1 MNKIRLWLLW
11 LALLMVFTLGAAN
24 PVKVEVEDSES
35 DRWTMILSRWE
46 SELNRSLQ
54 ILKDYRML
62 LASTTD
68 NFDRLV
74 EDTDRQI
81 EALKFMLNFCLP
93 QDVFEVTLRCQEI
106 DELHSRYD
114 REYQH
119 IEKLRHTISTLQGHA
134 RKLQNE
140 LLAQSSTRF
149 NENQMLQ
156 LQLCLIN
163 CEQLE
168 TQLARLDKKLASY
181 EKNPIRERLDRLV
194 EESNRYRAKAL
205 DEVFFSAQRDY
216 FTTLPA
222 SYGSLRFWWLTMF
235 DRLVLAKDIKMAV
248 PLRNCA
254 IVFLSVFLFAF
265 IVGPRFLYPWLVRQV
280 KFPDKYSKSRTFV
293 IAWMLLSLVGS
304 LLICRQIL
312 PGNFK
317 SPLFQLAQCF
327 SGTAFLMLSLAF
339 RLDRPMMRRC
349 MWLYTPLLIQNLVA
363 VLLYMMLTSYTPLLL
378 LVVPFNVLIFI
389 VTLWLLRRTD
399 YPVFDTIIGYV
410 TLAVIAVETYF
421 ALVGY
426 LYIGFTMMMIGYVM
440 LAQCQTAVAA
450 SEVVIRSVRARPER
464 LIVNTVLYRL
474 IIPLLWLWMLR
485 NCFKLVAVT
494 YHLED
499 FMSDIAVRP
508 IQLRDVMSF
517 SLTGVLT
524 AVLSFMAINF
534 LISLAKQIVEK
545 VYQESAR
552 SGKVPSFV
560 TLGTY
565 IAWGVYVVF
574 LLLLFNVQYSSI
586 LVVLGGLSVGFG
598 FALKELLENFISGII
613 LLVGQQVRPG
623 DEIEFDGTYAKVRKV
638 SFRATMIETFDG
650 STITLPN
657 SQVLSKDFRNWTR
670 HDRRMRRDV
679 AVGVSYRENPDR
691 VRELL
696 LLAAAETRGV
706 HATPAPEVYCINFGA
721 SSVDFVL
728 RVWLTIGQQN
738 DVTSALRETI
748 FRLFNENGIE
758 IPYSQLDIHIR
769 NSTDAVPVQLTSAE
783 NN

>member
-1 MNKIRLWLLW
+1 MKKFRIGLVW
-11 LALLMVFTLGAAN
+11 LALLTVLALGAAE
-24 PVKVEVEDSES
+24 PVKVEIEDSES
-35 DRWTMILSRWE
+35 DRWTIILSRWE
-46 SELNRSLQ
+46 SELSRSLQ
-54 ILKDYRML
+54 ILRDYRMML
-62 LASTTD
+62 ENTTD
-68 NFDRLV
+68 NFDRL
-74 EDTDRQI
+74 EADTDRQI
-81 EALKFMLNFCLP
+81 EALKFMLSFCLP

-106 DELHSRYD
+106 DELNSRYI
-114 REYQH
+114 REYQR
-119 IEKLRHTISTLQGHA
+119 IEKLRHTISVLQGHA
-134 RKLQNE
+134 RRLQNE
-140 LLAQSSTRF
+140 LLSQSSTRF
-149 NENQMLQ
+149 SEKQMLQ
-156 LQLCLIN
+156 LQQCLIN

-168 TQLARLDKKLASY
+168 TQLARLDRKLASY
-181 EKNPIRERLDRLV
+181 EKNPIRQRLEALL
-194 EESNRYRAKAL
+194 EESNRYRVKAL

-216 FTTLPA
+216 FTSLPA

-235 DRLVLAKDIKMAV
+235 DRLLLARDVKMAV

-254 IVFLSVFLFAF
+254 IVFLAVFLFAF
-265 IVGPRFLYPWLVRQV
+265 IVGPRYLYPWLVRQV

-293 IAWMLLSLVGS
+293 IAWMLLALVATM
-304 LLICRQIL
+304 LICRQNL
-312 PGNFK
+312 PGLFK
-317 SPLFQLAQCF
+317 APLFQLAQCF
-327 SGTAFLMLSLAF
+327 CGTAFLMLSLAF

-349 MWLYTPLLIQNLVA
+349 MWLYIPLLIQNLVA
-363 VLLYMMLTSYTPLLL
+363 ALLYMMLTSYTPLLL
-378 LVVPFNVLIFI
+378 LVVPFNVIIFI
-389 VTLWLLRRTD
+389 LTLLLLRRGG
-399 YPVFDTIIGYV
+399 YPVLDTVIGYI

-426 LYIGFTMMMIGYVM
+426 LYIGFTMMLIGYVM
-440 LAQCQTAVAA
+440 LAQVQTAVAA
-450 SEVVIRSVRARPER
+450 SEVIIRGVRAKPDR
-464 LIVNTVLYRL
+464 LIVNTVLTRL
-474 IIPLLWLWMLR
+474 IIPLLWLWLLR
-485 NCFKLVAVT
+485 NCFKMVAVT
-494 YHLED
+494 YHIED
-499 FMSDIAVRP
+499 FMEEISVRP
-508 IQLRDVMSF
+508 LQLNDVMRF
-517 SLTGVLT
+517 SLTALLT
-524 AVLSFMAINF
+524 AILSFLAINF
-534 LISLAKQIVEK
+534 LIALAKQTVEK
-545 VYQESAR
+545 VYQESAQ

-670 HDRRMRRDV
+670 HDRRMRRDI

-696 LLAAAETRGV
+696 LRAAAETRGV
-706 HATPAPEVYCINFGA
+706 HNSPMPEVYCLNFGA

-738 DVTSALRETI
+738 TVCSALRESI

-758 IPYSQLDIHIR
+758 IPFSQLDIHIR
-769 NSTDAVPVQLTSAE
+769 NSTDAVPVQLLSPE
-783 NN
+783 SH